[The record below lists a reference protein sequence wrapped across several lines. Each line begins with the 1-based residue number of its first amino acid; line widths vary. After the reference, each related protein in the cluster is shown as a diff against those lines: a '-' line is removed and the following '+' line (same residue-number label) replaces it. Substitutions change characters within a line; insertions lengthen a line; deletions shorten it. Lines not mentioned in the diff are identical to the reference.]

1 MTLKKKRV
9 FAQRTRNNG
18 PSLFQYINLQGRKV
32 ALRTEEAATSQALK
46 RLREIVLDWSRE
58 EIIRLSQRGHFCC
71 YYFYKPSS
79 PSAPNPAGLMGFVE
93 AIYQIRPVGG
103 TPERSLEPRSALKF
117 I

>member
-1 MTLKKKRV
+1 M
-9 FAQRTRNNG
+9 
-18 PSLFQYINLQGRKV
+18 

-58 EIIRLSQRGHFCC
+58 EIIRLSRRGHFCC
-71 YYFYKPSS
+71 YCPYKPSS

-93 AIYQIRPVGG
+93 AIYQIRPVEE
-103 TPERSLEPRSALKF
+103 TPERGLESRSALKF